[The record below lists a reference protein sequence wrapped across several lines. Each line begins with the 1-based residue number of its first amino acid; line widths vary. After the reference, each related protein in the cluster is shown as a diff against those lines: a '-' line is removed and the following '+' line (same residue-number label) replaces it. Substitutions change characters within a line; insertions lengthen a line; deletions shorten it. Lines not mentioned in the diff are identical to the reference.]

1 MDFIENAFDREHIL
15 YKMCY
20 LMLYRMCYLMALG
33 ENYKKETNHCILEFM
48 LYRMCYLMALGE
60 D

>member
-1 MDFIENAFDREHIL
+1 
-15 YKMCY
+15 
-20 LMLYRMCYLMALG
+20 MALG